1 MNFST
6 VASPTLYSSQ
16 IVKNESQCRYGT
28 GGIFNSIY
36 FYYYDIDNQSQVIYG
51 EPQKLEKQIKEF
63 NWKVPD
69 TKGMPIYKLGYQI
82 SSVKRFTGNVMIH
95 SVNWDGAPSEF
106 AQRGMLMNSIW
117 NTNPLWLAGFASS
130 AAQCLQQILIRHIA
144 YHIRKM
150 MDW

>member
-1 MNFST
+1 M
-6 VASPTLYSSQ
+6 
-16 IVKNESQCRYGT
+16 
-28 GGIFNSIY
+28 
-36 FYYYDIDNQSQVIYG
+36 
-51 EPQKLEKQIKEF
+51 
-63 NWKVPD
+63 
-69 TKGMPIYKLGYQI
+69 
-82 SSVKRFTGNVMIH
+82 KRFTGNVMIH

-130 AAQCLQQILIRHIA
+130 AAQFAADFIRHIA

>member
-1 MNFST
+1 MSTQTFIDFSKVALNFST

-16 IVKNESQCRYGT
+16 IVKTKASVDTEQEVFLTPY
-28 GGIFNSIY
+28 IL
-36 FYYYDIDNQSQVIYG
+36 YYDIDNQSQVIYG

-82 SSVKRFTGNVMIH
+82 SSVKRFAGNVMIH

-130 AAQCLQQILIRHIA
+130 AAQFA
-144 YHIRKM
+144 AEF
-150 MDW
+150 